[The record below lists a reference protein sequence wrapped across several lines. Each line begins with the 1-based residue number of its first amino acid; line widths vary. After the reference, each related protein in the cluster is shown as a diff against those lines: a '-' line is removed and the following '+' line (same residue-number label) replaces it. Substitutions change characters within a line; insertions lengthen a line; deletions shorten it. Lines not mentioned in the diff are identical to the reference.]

1 MPPPLDPTPLLDA
14 DPEPP
19 LVDPDPPPD
28 PELLL
33 LDSELPLEVPLLD
46 SEPPLEVPLL
56 DSEPPP
62 DDVEI
67 PPVLDSE
74 PPLDDAVAD
83 PSRRDPPPEFT
94 SPGSSSC
101 VRDPHPSATRAAKLE
116 SVLMCFIV
124 VSPYCPRNPAW
135 RPHHTRLTRTSEAAP
150 VKPAGLGT
158 AEAARPERRIQS
170 VPRTPETST
179 VASEEEAGTR
189 APTSRTIQTNP
200 RSRTPCNS
208 RFGLSGQ

>member
-28 PELLL
+28 PELL
-33 LDSELPLEVPLLD
+33 PVD

-67 PPVLDSE
+67 PPLLDSE

-116 SVLMCFIV
+116 SALMCFIV
-124 VSPYCPRNPAW
+124 ISPYCPGIPRGAPIIPA
-135 RPHHTRLTRTSEAAP
+135 
-150 VKPAGLGT
+150 
-158 AEAARPERRIQS
+158 
-170 VPRTPETST
+170 
-179 VASEEEAGTR
+179 
-189 APTSRTIQTNP
+189 
-200 RSRTPCNS
+200 
-208 RFGLSGQ
+208 